1 MTQQEIKA
9 NMTQG
14 TWVVDPAG
22 WDSHDFGVSDSEK
35 YSGGR
40 FVIGGTNS
48 NFERT
53 TFDTKAIVSAINNTY
68 GKGINP
74 ESVPDMFNA
83 LQTIDE
89 ILHAETM
96 GEVTKI
102 IRDILKNATL

>member
-1 MTQQEIKA
+1 MTQKEIKNNLPQLPLHTYYTDA
-9 NMTQG
+9 MVIDHNGNHILT
-14 TWVVDPAG
+14 TATETYSHTTDSAVDL
-22 WDSHDFGVSDSEK
+22 
-35 YSGGR
+35 
-40 FVIGGTNS
+40 
-48 NFERT
+48 
-53 TFDTKAIVSAINNTY
+53 AIVHAINNTY

-96 GEVTKI
+96 GEVSKI

>member
-9 NMTQG
+9 NLPQLPLRTEDNDGTILDNKGKLIVSTCTQDYEGMTD
-14 TWVVDPAG
+14 VAVD
-22 WDSHDFGVSDSEK
+22 F
-35 YSGGR
+35 
-40 FVIGGTNS
+40 
-48 NFERT
+48 
-53 TFDTKAIVSAINNTY
+53 AIVHAINNTY

-96 GEVTKI
+96 GEVSKI